1 MPTFSYAQAAKG
13 VSETPV
19 ATKAVSTE
27 PEKTDFK
34 PEEQTN
40 NVSAESVPTTSEPD
54 TPQETEKVVSS
65 VDPEGEFTTVTSK
78 ARSKVPHSR
87 TSSPSVRSTTTPTKE
102 GDSSNTSNGTPDA
115 SSEKQVQADTKAE
128 KTEKT
133 ENGSEETKEKAGKS
147 DKAEKNTP
155 PKELK
160 AAPLPTVNIWQQR
173 KEAQEAK
180 AKTSPVP
187 ESDKSA
193 SGKATEE
200 NQQDSVKT
208 SKKKSADGAQESN
221 KTKKADGKGRD
232 GALPPVEDASS
243 WPTPQV
249 AIGEDKKKA
258 QEKTDKTEKTE
269 KSPVMRPHGKEKWMP
284 VNYVPTAVFNTPLP
298 SAGRGGGGRR
308 PARGGRDG
316 GRGGAHGAGAP
327 AGDKAASGQATPTA
341 TGKQASGD
349 RGRNEANTNRATS
362 LPAQPRRS
370 TSTDANAAEG
380 RKAQAAER
388 NNRAPR
394 TEEAAVANGK
404 QANGTENASRAPRDG
419 KQFNRNNDSRNGKGG
434 NLTVDPQAAPRNNDR
449 RFESGSKSADINR
462 EGAGPG
468 GFQEFNREQ
477 RGGRSNRGRG
487 GPYSGGFGGQNSQFG
502 NVGNNFV
509 PKNFGFNDRQRSQ
522 HNVPNGSQQPNRMP
536 IRSPS
541 LPASAGVYGG
551 VYPFPADINTM
562 YPYQGVNPGPMSAVP
577 FQQYMEPYSL
587 MSMLSMQLEYYFSV
601 DNMCKDMFLRRQM
614 DSQGF
619 VPLNVIASFKRVKC
633 MTEDFELLRHVARQ
647 LRNVEIQTG
656 EDGIDRLRPRER
668 WSQWVLPYDQRDAA
682 AQHDGAA
689 PAQSAKNDENVPLNN
704 HADAV
709 SNGSSI
715 NPGSQQFIPNGTGHS
730 NLQTSLSSTAPEFL
744 PSAQNEIANVGTPK
758 DYFPSPRAHPGLA
771 SPYPDFVQ
779 FQIAV
784 IDNPG
789 SARRIDSRQPTP
801 PSLTTCINETAVW
814 PADYL
819 SSLTIRF
826 DGERRMRRPS
836 NSYSY
841 VHSNNRPPYKQSQHL
856 VEQNGR
862 SFHTQNKPAY
872 LHDQHYSPQNRSSEI
887 QATPVWSSIGDP
899 FQEDPARYQTWAE
912 ALMIKFDSQMY
923 NEFRRS
929 ALDDLFTRH
938 IDNGFNLLLE
948 FYRSSLT
955 RHRRFPDEV
964 LDDMAGLCYNE
975 LLKPRDKI
983 FEMLSSAVFAR
994 ELDHCNY
1001 ARVRDV
1007 FNRKFGTQ
1015 WRRPLSKFP

>member
-19 ATKAVSTE
+19 ATKVVSTE
-27 PEKTDFK
+27 PEKIDSK
-34 PEEQTN
+34 PEEQSN
-40 NVSAESVPTTSEPD
+40 NVPAESAPTTSEPD
-54 TPQETEKVVSS
+54 TPQETEKVASS

-87 TSSPSVRSTTTPTKE
+87 TSSPSVRSTTTQSKE
-102 GDSSNTSNGTPDA
+102 GDSSNTSNGTQDA
-115 SSEKQVQADTKAE
+115 SPEKQAQADTKAE

-133 ENGSEETKEKAGKS
+133 DKAENGSEETKEKAGKS

-180 AKTSPVP
+180 AKTSPVS

-221 KTKKADGKGRD
+221 KTKKADGKSRD

-249 AIGEDKKKA
+249 AIGEEKKKA

-269 KSPVMRPHGKEKWMP
+269 KSPVMRSHGKEKWMP
-284 VNYVPTAVFNTPLP
+284 VNYVPTAVFSTPSPPL
-298 SAGRGGGGRR
+298 AVEEV
-308 PARGGRDG
+308 
-316 GRGGAHGAGAP
+316 
-327 AGDKAASGQATPTA
+327 GDPPVADVMVAAATPTA

-394 TEEAAVANGK
+394 AEEAAVANGK
-404 QANGTENASRAPRDG
+404 QANGTENVSRPPRDG
-419 KQFNRNNDSRNGKGG
+419 KQFNRNNDSRNGKSG
-434 NLTVDPQAAPRNNDR
+434 NLTVDPQAAARNNDR

-462 EGAGPG
+462 EGAAAG

-522 HNVPNGSQQPNRMP
+522 HNVPNGSQQSNRMP

-541 LPASAGVYGG
+541 LPASTGVYGG
-551 VYPFPADINTM
+551 VYPFPTDLNAM

-619 VPLNVIASFKRVKC
+619 VPLNVIANFKRVKSL
-633 MTEDFELLRHVARQ
+633 TEDFELLRHVARQ

-682 AQHDGAA
+682 AQHEGAA
-689 PAQSAKNDENVPLNN
+689 PAQSAKNDENVPLANYDG
-704 HADAV
+704 A

-715 NPGSQQFIPNGTGHS
+715 NPGSRQFIPNGTGHS
-730 NLQTSLSSTAPEFL
+730 NLQSTAPEFM
-744 PSAQNEIANVGTPK
+744 PSAPNEIANVGTPK
-758 DYFPSPRAHPGLA
+758 DHSPSPIAPPPDWHPL
-771 SPYPDFVQ
+771 
-779 FQIAV
+779 
-784 IDNPG
+784 
-789 SARRIDSRQPTP
+789 
-801 PSLTTCINETAVW
+801 SLTSFNCKTQLLTNLTQR
-814 PADYL
+814 AD
-819 SSLTIRF
+819 
-826 DGERRMRRPS
+826 
-836 NSYSY
+836 
-841 VHSNNRPPYKQSQHL
+841 
-856 VEQNGR
+856 
-862 SFHTQNKPAY
+862 
-872 LHDQHYSPQNRSSEI
+872 
-887 QATPVWSSIGDP
+887 
-899 FQEDPARYQTWAE
+899 
-912 ALMIKFDSQMY
+912 
-923 NEFRRS
+923 
-929 ALDDLFTRH
+929 
-938 IDNGFNLLLE
+938 
-948 FYRSSLT
+948 
-955 RHRRFPDEV
+955 
-964 LDDMAGLCYNE
+964 
-975 LLKPRDKI
+975 
-983 FEMLSSAVFAR
+983 
-994 ELDHCNY
+994 
-1001 ARVRDV
+1001 
-1007 FNRKFGTQ
+1007 
-1015 WRRPLSKFP
+1015 

>member
-19 ATKAVSTE
+19 ATKVVSTE
-27 PEKTDFK
+27 PEKTESK

-40 NVSAESVPTTSEPD
+40 NVPAESVPTISEPD
-54 TPQETEKVVSS
+54 TPQETEKAASS

-87 TSSPSVRSTTTPTKE
+87 TSSPSVRSTTTQSKE
-102 GDSSNTSNGTPDA
+102 GDSSNTSNGTQDA
-115 SSEKQVQADTKAE
+115 SSEKQAQADTKAE
-128 KTEKT
+128 KTDKA
-133 ENGSEETKEKAGKS
+133 ENSSEETKEKAGKS

-173 KEAQEAK
+173 KEAQELK

-200 NQQDSVKT
+200 SQQDSVKT

-221 KTKKADGKGRD
+221 KTKKTDGKGRD

-249 AIGEDKKKA
+249 AIGEEKKKA
-258 QEKTDKTEKTE
+258 QEKTDKTEKNE

-298 SAGRGGGGRR
+298 SAGRGGGRR

-370 TSTDANAAEG
+370 ASTDANAAEG

-394 TEEAAVANGK
+394 TEDAAIANGK
-404 QANGTENASRAPRDG
+404 QANGTENASRHPRDG

-434 NLTVDPQAAPRNNDR
+434 NLTVDPQAAARNNDR

-462 EGAGPG
+462 EGAGAG

-509 PKNFGFNDRQRSQ
+509 PKNFGFNERQRSQ

-541 LPASAGVYGG
+541 LPASTGVYGG
-551 VYPFPADINTM
+551 VYPFPTDINTM

-619 VPLNVIASFKRVKC
+619 VPLNVIASFKRVKSL
-633 MTEDFELLRHVARQ
+633 TEDFELLRHVARQ

-682 AQHDGAA
+682 AQHEGAA
-689 PAQSAKNDENVPLNN
+689 PAQPAKNDENVPLSN
-704 HADAV
+704 HADV
-709 SNGSSI
+709 SNGLSI
-715 NPGSQQFIPNGTGHS
+715 NPGSRQFVPNGTGHS

-758 DYFPSPRAHPGLA
+758 DYAPSLRAHPGPPMVA
-771 SPYPDFVQ
+771 SPYSEFAQ
-779 FQIAV
+779 MQIAI
-784 IDNPG
+784 IDNPR
-789 SARRIDSRQPTP
+789 SARRLDFRTPTP
-801 PSLTTCINETAVW
+801 HPEPPVLTRQQSGAGCVVQATLTFIQTTDHPINKVNIWSSRREKASIRKISLLICMINII
-814 PADYL
+814 P
-819 SSLTIRF
+819 
-826 DGERRMRRPS
+826 
-836 NSYSY
+836 
-841 VHSNNRPPYKQSQHL
+841 
-856 VEQNGR
+856 
-862 SFHTQNKPAY
+862 
-872 LHDQHYSPQNRSSEI
+872 PQNRDSEI
-887 QATPVWSSIGDP
+887 QDTPVWSSNGDP
-899 FQEDPARYQTWAE
+899 FQEDPGRYQSWFDV
-912 ALMIKFDSQMY
+912 LMIGFDSQMY

-938 IDNGFNLLLE
+938 IDHGFNLLME
-948 FYRSSLT
+948 FYRCAL
-955 RHRRFPDEV
+955 RCHRRIADEV
-964 LDDMAGLCYNE
+964 LDDMVGLCSNE
-975 LLKPRDKI
+975 LLKPREKI
-983 FEMLSSAVFAR
+983 FDMLSSAVFAR
-994 ELDHCNY
+994 EMDHCNY
-1001 ARVRDV
+1001 ARVRDL
-1007 FNRKFGTQ
+1007 FNSKFGTQ
-1015 WRRPLSKFP
+1015 WRRQPKSP